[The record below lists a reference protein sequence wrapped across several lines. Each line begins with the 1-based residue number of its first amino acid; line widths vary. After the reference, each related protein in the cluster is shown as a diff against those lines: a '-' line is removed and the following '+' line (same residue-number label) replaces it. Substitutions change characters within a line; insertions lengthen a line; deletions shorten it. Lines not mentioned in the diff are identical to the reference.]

1 MEKLEE
7 SETKVG
13 FLWYEHIYKLDKGPE
28 TQMHTL
34 AKNIAGTS
42 LVYTKYFKMIEEGTY
57 YILEICS
64 CTSHV
69 IVQIRKGKLSFEQL
83 NNIKYR
89 ALYGITITKLTQG
102 VTADEE
108 ELMDEGIRSLIPFMS
123 WSIQKENPLLRLTV
137 ENCELSSI
145 GVIILLDCLTNAKQL
160 LDVLSIA
167 DNHLGSPVAAALA
180 RFLGSHVRA
189 LNATDIGLGT
199 VGFQILEETL
209 PTEVALSHI
218 NISVSLGSAPAIA
231 DSLAI
236 RVGGQAMSRFWKPGS
251 EKPSTLLVDDEEGGV
266 VFLPSSSSVSSSG
279 FGYASLE
286 RQRQRLPV
294 YKYRKAILYL
304 VERHATTIVVGET
317 GSGKSTQIPQY
328 LKEAGWADGGRL
340 IGCTQPRRLAVQYF
354 LLLYADVSPSH
365 LLLIIAFSTHLTI
378 EQMVASRVAEEVG
391 VKLGEEVGYTIRFE
405 DQTNPGM
412 TMIKFLTDGVLIR
425 EMMED
430 PLLTKYSVI
439 MVDEAH
445 ERSISTDMLLGL
457 LKKPCQVKMRIA
469 YLTSHTIEIQKD
481 FLNNCHVTNTQSV
494 VAMIHALVIN
504 LSILPYWRKNSLLG
518 SSDNLPSPEPAVLSV
533 EGKGY
538 TVEIHYVEEP
548 VSDYLQ
554 ATVNTVLLIHEK
566 ARFFM
571 QEPPGDILVFL
582 TGQDDIEAAVK
593 LLNEEIQHLGRH
605 YLVGQREAPDL
616 SLVSDQLPPA
626 IMRGLEDLIF
636 APTSKGKR
644 KVVLSTNIAETS
656 LTLEG
661 VVYVVDSGFSKQKC
675 YNPISDIESLVVAPI
690 SKASARQRAGRA
702 GRVRPGKC
710 FRIYTEEY
718 YLTEMQSE
726 GIPEM
731 QRSNLVSC
739 IIQLKA
745 LGIDNILGFDWP
757 ASPSPEAM
765 IRALE
770 VLFSLGI
777 LDEDAKLTV
786 PIGFQVAEI
795 PLDPMISKMILS
807 ANDFGCSDEIL
818 TIASFLSVQSVW
830 VSVRGVKKEF
840 DEAKL
845 RFAAA
850 EGDHVTFLNI
860 YKGFHQSGK
869 SSQWCYK
876 NFLNYQA
883 LKKVVDIRGQLL
895 RIVKSFGIQ
904 LKSCDRD
911 MQAVRKA
918 IIAGSFTNACHLEL
932 TNGNLS
938 VSPGKHSQGD

>member
-1 MEKLEE
+1 
-7 SETKVG
+7 
-13 FLWYEHIYKLDKGPE
+13 
-28 TQMHTL
+28 
-34 AKNIAGTS
+34 
-42 LVYTKYFKMIEEGTY
+42 
-57 YILEICS
+57 
-64 CTSHV
+64 
-69 IVQIRKGKLSFEQL
+69 
-83 NNIKYR
+83 
-89 ALYGITITKLTQG
+89 
-102 VTADEE
+102 
-108 ELMDEGIRSLIPFMS
+108 
-123 WSIQKENPLLRLTV
+123 
-137 ENCELSSI
+137 
-145 GVIILLDCLTNAKQL
+145 
-160 LDVLSIA
+160 
-167 DNHLGSPVAAALA
+167 
-180 RFLGSHVRA
+180 
-189 LNATDIGLGT
+189 
-199 VGFQILEETL
+199 
-209 PTEVALSHI
+209 
-218 NISVSLGSAPAIA
+218 
-231 DSLAI
+231 
-236 RVGGQAMSRFWKPGS
+236 MSRFWKPGS

-266 VFLPSSSSVSSSG
+266 VFLSSSTSSASSSG

-294 YKYRKAILYL
+294 YRYRKAILYL

-340 IGCTQPRRLAVQYF
+340 IGCTQPRRLAVQ
-354 LLLYADVSPSH
+354 
-365 LLLIIAFSTHLTI
+365 T
-378 EQMVASRVAEEVG
+378 VASRVAEEAG

-405 DQTNPGM
+405 DQTNPGI

-430 PLLTKYSVI
+430 PLLTKY
-439 MVDEAH
+439 
-445 ERSISTDMLLGL
+445 R
-457 LKKPCQVKMRIA
+457 R
-469 YLTSHTIEIQKD
+469 
-481 FLNNCHVTNTQSV
+481 
-494 VAMIHALVIN
+494 
-504 LSILPYWRKNSLLG
+504 RNSLLG
-518 SSDNLPSPEPAVLSV
+518 SSDDMPDPEPAILSV

-554 ATVNTVLLIHEK
+554 AAVNTVLLIHEK
-566 ARFFM
+566 
-571 QEPPGDILVFL
+571 EPPGDILVFL
-582 TGQDDIEAAVK
+582 TGQDDIDTAVK

-605 YLVGQREAPDL
+605 YFDL
-616 SLVSDQLPPA
+616 LILPLYSGLPRTDQ
-626 IMRGLEDLIF
+626 DLIF
-636 APTSKGKR
+636 TPTSKGKR
-644 KVVLSTNIAETS
+644 KVVISTNIAETS

-675 YNPISDIESLVVAPI
+675 YNPVSDIESLVVAPI

-710 FRIYTEEY
+710 FRLYTEEY
-718 YLTEMQSE
+718 YLNEMQAE

-739 IIQLKA
+739 VIQLKA

-770 VLFSLGI
+770 VLYSLGI

-795 PLDPMISKMILS
+795 PLVLWYQGSPAMVTMSSQLIHVEFSKSWFVEDIISRPYSCMIKDPMISKMLLS

-850 EGDHVTFLNI
+850 E
-860 YKGFHQSGK
+860 
-869 SSQWCYK
+869 
-876 NFLNYQA
+876 
-883 LKKVVDIRGQLL
+883 KKVIDIRGQLL
-895 RIVKSFGIQ
+895 RLMKGFGIP
-904 LKSCDRD
+904 LKSCEGD
-911 MQAVRKA
+911 MKAVRKA
-918 IIAGSFTNACHLEL
+918 IIAGSFANACHLEEYSQNGMYKTTRTSQEVYIHPSSVLFRVNPKWVVYQSLVSTDKHYMRNVIAIEPSWL
-932 TNGNLS
+932 TEAAPHFYQYRTPNPALS
-938 VSPGKHSQGD
+938 

>member
-1 MEKLEE
+1 
-7 SETKVG
+7 
-13 FLWYEHIYKLDKGPE
+13 
-28 TQMHTL
+28 
-34 AKNIAGTS
+34 
-42 LVYTKYFKMIEEGTY
+42 
-57 YILEICS
+57 
-64 CTSHV
+64 
-69 IVQIRKGKLSFEQL
+69 
-83 NNIKYR
+83 
-89 ALYGITITKLTQG
+89 
-102 VTADEE
+102 
-108 ELMDEGIRSLIPFMS
+108 
-123 WSIQKENPLLRLTV
+123 
-137 ENCELSSI
+137 
-145 GVIILLDCLTNAKQL
+145 
-160 LDVLSIA
+160 
-167 DNHLGSPVAAALA
+167 
-180 RFLGSHVRA
+180 
-189 LNATDIGLGT
+189 
-199 VGFQILEETL
+199 
-209 PTEVALSHI
+209 
-218 NISVSLGSAPAIA
+218 
-231 DSLAI
+231 
-236 RVGGQAMSRFWKPGS
+236 MSRFWKPGS
-251 EKPSTLLVDDEEGGV
+251 EKPSTLLVDDKEGGV
-266 VFLPSSSSVSSSG
+266 VFLPSSSSASSSG

-340 IGCTQPRRLAVQYF
+340 IGCTQPRRLAVQ
-354 LLLYADVSPSH
+354 
-365 LLLIIAFSTHLTI
+365 T
-378 EQMVASRVAEEVG
+378 VASRVAEEVG

-457 LKKPCQVKMRIA
+457 LKKIQRRRPELRLIISSA
-469 YLTSHTIEIQKD
+469 TIEARSMSTFFNIR
-481 FLNNCHVTNTQSV
+481 
-494 VAMIHALVIN
+494 
-504 LSILPYWRKNSLLG
+504 RKNSLPG
-518 SSDNLPSPEPAVLSV
+518 SSEDLPNPEPAILSV

-554 ATVNTVLLIHEK
+554 AAVNTVLLIHEK
-566 ARFFM
+566 
-571 QEPPGDILVFL
+571 EPPGDILVFL
-582 TGQDDIEAAVK
+582 TGQDDIDAAVK

-605 YLVGQREAPDL
+605 YLDL
-616 SLVSDQLPPA
+616 LILPLYSGLPRGDQ
-626 IMRGLEDLIF
+626 DLIF
-636 APTSKGKR
+636 VPTSKGKR

-710 FRIYTEEY
+710 FRLYTEEC
-718 YLTEMQSE
+718 YLNEMQSE

-786 PIGFQVAEI
+786 PIGFQVSEI

-883 LKKVVDIRGQLL
+883 LKKVIDIRGQLL
-895 RIVKSFGIQ
+895 RIVKGFGIP

-918 IIAGSFTNACHLEL
+918 IIAGSFANACHLEEYSQNGMYKTIRTSQEVYIHPSSVLFRVNPKWVVYQSLVSTDKHYMRNVIAIEPSWL
-932 TNGNLS
+932 TEAAPHFYQFRTPNPAL
-938 VSPGKHSQGD
+938 H

>member
-1 MEKLEE
+1 
-7 SETKVG
+7 
-13 FLWYEHIYKLDKGPE
+13 
-28 TQMHTL
+28 
-34 AKNIAGTS
+34 
-42 LVYTKYFKMIEEGTY
+42 
-57 YILEICS
+57 
-64 CTSHV
+64 
-69 IVQIRKGKLSFEQL
+69 
-83 NNIKYR
+83 
-89 ALYGITITKLTQG
+89 
-102 VTADEE
+102 
-108 ELMDEGIRSLIPFMS
+108 
-123 WSIQKENPLLRLTV
+123 
-137 ENCELSSI
+137 
-145 GVIILLDCLTNAKQL
+145 
-160 LDVLSIA
+160 
-167 DNHLGSPVAAALA
+167 
-180 RFLGSHVRA
+180 
-189 LNATDIGLGT
+189 
-199 VGFQILEETL
+199 
-209 PTEVALSHI
+209 
-218 NISVSLGSAPAIA
+218 
-231 DSLAI
+231 
-236 RVGGQAMSRFWKPGS
+236 MSRFWKPGS

-266 VFLPSSSSVSSSG
+266 VFLPSTSSASSSG

-304 VERHATTIVVGET
+304 VERHGTTIVVGET

-340 IGCTQPRRLAVQYF
+340 IGCTQPRRLAVQ
-354 LLLYADVSPSH
+354 
-365 LLLIIAFSTHLTI
+365 T
-378 EQMVASRVAEEVG
+378 VASRVAEEAG

-457 LKKPCQVKMRIA
+457 LKKIQRRRPELRLIISSA
-469 YLTSHTIEIQKD
+469 TIEARSMSTFFNIR
-481 FLNNCHVTNTQSV
+481 
-494 VAMIHALVIN
+494 
-504 LSILPYWRKNSLLG
+504 RKNSSLG
-518 SSDNLPSPEPAVLSV
+518 SSDDLPSPEPAILSV

-554 ATVNTVLLIHEK
+554 AAVNTVLLIHEK
-566 ARFFM
+566 
-571 QEPPGDILVFL
+571 EPPGDILVFL
-582 TGQDDIEAAVK
+582 TGQDDIDAAVK

-605 YLVGQREAPDL
+605 YLDL
-616 SLVSDQLPPA
+616 VILPLYSGLPRGDQ
-626 IMRGLEDLIF
+626 DLIF

-710 FRIYTEEY
+710 FRLYTEEY
-718 YLTEMQSE
+718 YLNEMQSE

-786 PIGFQVAEI
+786 PVGFQVAEI

-830 VSVRGVKKEF
+830 VSVRGVRKEF

-883 LKKVVDIRGQLL
+883 LKKVIDIRGQLL
-895 RIVKSFGIQ
+895 RIVKGFGIP

-918 IIAGSFTNACHLEL
+918 IIAGSFANACHLEEYSQNGMYKTIRTSQEVYIHPSSVLFRVNPKWVIYQSLVSTDKHYMRNVIAIEPSWL
-932 TNGNLS
+932 TEAAPHFFQFRTPNPDL
-938 VSPGKHSQGD
+938 H